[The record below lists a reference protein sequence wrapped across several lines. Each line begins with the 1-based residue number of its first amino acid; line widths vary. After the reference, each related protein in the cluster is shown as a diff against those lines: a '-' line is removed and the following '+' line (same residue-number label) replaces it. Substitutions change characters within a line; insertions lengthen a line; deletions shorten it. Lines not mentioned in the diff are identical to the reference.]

1 MEVPRLGV
9 QSELQLPAYTT
20 ARATP
25 DPSCTCDLHH
35 SSQQRRILNPLSE
48 ARNQTRNLLAPSHIQ
63 FHWLQELQMSFSHLP
78 VSLLTI
84 YSKTLEQKLNSLSW
98 HSNSTLWSA
107 FPNLIFHHTLLT
119 LMLQP
124 HGAPL
129 CSCQAGT
136 HSNGGLST
144 GCSSPGMP
152 SPGFSDSLFLPP
164 KYRFRHHLFR
174 DLPSH
179 SLSRVLIWF
188 LTQHYVIC
196 LFANALPILPY
207 GDLSRDH
214 TTITAV
220 LPTPKTVP
228 GTK

>member
-1 MEVPRLGV
+1 
-9 QSELQLPAYTT
+9 
-20 ARATP
+20 
-25 DPSCTCDLHH
+25 
-35 SSQQRRILNPLSE
+35 
-48 ARNQTRNLLAPSHIQ
+48 
-63 FHWLQELQMSFSHLP
+63 
-78 VSLLTI
+78 
-84 YSKTLEQKLNSLSW
+84 
-98 HSNSTLWSA
+98 
-107 FPNLIFHHTLLT
+107 
-119 LMLQP
+119 MLQP

-196 LFANALPILPY
+196 LFVNALPILPY
-207 GDLSRDH
+207 RDLSRDH

-220 LPTPKTVP
+220 LPTPKTAP
-228 GTK
+228 GTKYMVDKYLLKEWTASWPSSLMDIFLSLSYRNQSFWEEQSFIAFSWNSPPSPTPRQSLGYDLLVLTTSISLPHLHTPLPLCL